1 MLAVSTYVASEFL
14 VAFNF
19 GHYMFRSILVTT
31 VGYLVGLGLIVLLGL
46 EHAVMPFVV
55 LGVFSY
61 SVELVY
67 RVWVYRRKRCAFK
80 VPE

>member
-1 MLAVSTYVASEFL
+1 
-14 VAFNF
+14 
-19 GHYMFRSILVTT
+19 
-31 VGYLVGLGLIVLLGL
+31 VGLGLIVLLRL

-61 SVELVY
+61 FVELVY
-67 RVWVYRRKRCAFK
+67 RVWVYRRKRRAFR